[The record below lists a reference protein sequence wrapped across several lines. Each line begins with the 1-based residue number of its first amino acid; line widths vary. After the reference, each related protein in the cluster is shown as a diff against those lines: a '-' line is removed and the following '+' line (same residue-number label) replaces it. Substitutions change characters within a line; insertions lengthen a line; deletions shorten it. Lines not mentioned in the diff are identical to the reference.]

1 VAIGDRYLS
10 YGAAL
15 GVTGCAGDVLDL
27 EMGDRRKVWSSCRG
41 GWRRIKVRYPA
52 AWPWSASTTRA
63 LVLRAALFIA
73 TAAVVLAATG
83 PTGWISL
90 PGYAL
95 LAGGIY
101 MLVRAV
107 LDAGRPGGPSRRDGH
122 GHLRAGTPGA
132 AGPASGVHRGRGP
145 ARRPVG
151 TRPAEPARRRM
162 TSSCSAPSG
171 RMELPGGWPGSS
183 TGAVRTKKT
192 VRT

>member
-1 VAIGDRYLS
+1 VAIWDCYLA

-95 LAGGIY
+95 LAGASTCWAARCWTPDGREAPAAATVMDIFGEERPVR
-101 MLVRAV
+101 LGPLPVSIEDVARLVGRSVRA
-107 LDAGRPGGPSRRDGH
+107 RQSPPGGG
-122 GHLRAGTPGA
+122 
-132 AGPASGVHRGRGP
+132 
-145 ARRPVG
+145 
-151 TRPAEPARRRM
+151 
-162 TSSCSAPSG
+162 
-171 RMELPGGWPGSS
+171 
-183 TGAVRTKKT
+183 
-192 VRT
+192 